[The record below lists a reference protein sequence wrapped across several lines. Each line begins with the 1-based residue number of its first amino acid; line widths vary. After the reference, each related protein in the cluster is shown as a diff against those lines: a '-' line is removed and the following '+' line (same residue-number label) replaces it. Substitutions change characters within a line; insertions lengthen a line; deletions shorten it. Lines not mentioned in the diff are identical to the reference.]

1 MRTILK
7 QQIDFSEIGYRRFLK
22 YQTIPILKILELDD
36 AFEGY
41 SGPNY
46 EEYAEA
52 LKLKDLY
59 TQFLNTLTEEEG
71 KTVAY
76 LSYHN
81 PNEKMPEYYYRDFPI
96 TYKKWLQIFFR
107 KYNPTLCDISPY
119 RLGQLMKKIR
129 TFHKITKSALAR
141 MLNVD
146 VSTVCLYENGKRL
159 ANLNYIKRFAYLFAI
174 TIDNLV
180 NNSLDSTYFKRN

>member
-22 YQTIPILKILELDD
+22 YQTIPILKMLDLDD
-36 AFEGY
+36 MFEEYG
-41 SGPNY
+41 GPNY

-59 TQFLNTLTEEEG
+59 TKFLKTLTEEES

-76 LSYHN
+76 LCYHN
-81 PNEKMPEYYYRDFPI
+81 PDDKMPEFYYRDFSI
-96 TYKKWLQIFFR
+96 TYKKWYQVFFK
-107 KYNPTLCDISPY
+107 KYNPSLCDISPY

-129 TFHKITKSALAR
+129 TFHKISKSALAR

-146 VSTVCLYENGKRL
+146 VSTVYLYESGKRL
-159 ANLNYIKRFAYLFAI
+159 PNLNYTKRFAHLFTI
-174 TIDNLV
+174 TIDDLIND
-180 NNSLDSTYFKRN
+180 SLDSTYYKC